1 MSSCLTREL
10 SHPDGS
16 TDKIK
21 FPCQECKDYLL
32 NELKPQMENC
42 GTFIIPDKNYKPDLS
57 IECKY
62 DSKEIKKFGGC
73 LLGMKREHVESI
85 MGFGRTYSWPTKGRL
100 SHMIK
105 LTLYY
110 NENENRLIGISDIEG
125 KDLNRQVP
133 CMGCEDIYKDISSA
147 EKIKSMNFESFTE
160 KYKGC
165 FYDRL
170 ESYLKDQLALR
181 EKTEEYNYHFSY
193 TKTIELKDSEHK
205 VKFIFAPTTKMVEMK
220 VVE

>member
-10 SHPDGS
+10 SHLDGS

-32 NELKPQMENC
+32 NELRPQMESC
-42 GTFIIPDKNYKPDLS
+42 GTFATEELLLESWED
-57 IECKY
+57 CKY
-62 DSKEIKKFGGC
+62 DREQIKKYGGC
-73 LLGMKREHVESI
+73 LFGMRQDDVESI
-85 MGFGRTYSWPTKGRL
+85 MGPGPSYSWRVKNKGNHMTKLRL
-100 SHMIK
+100 
-105 LTLYY
+105 TY
-110 NENENRLIGISDIEG
+110 NKDRLIEVSSLEVGSA
-125 KDLNRQVP
+125 LNHQVP

-147 EKIKSMNFESFTE
+147 EKIKSMNFQSFTE

-165 FYDRL
+165 FYGRL
-170 ESYLKDQLALR
+170 ESYLKDQLALG